1 MLRDA
6 WYAGGKRPWTD
17 DRAAGRTDPRAERCQ
32 KEFEQVRMAFNLRIM
47 PHVDPDI
54 LVKVRAIQWLLP
66 INGR

>member
-1 MLRDA
+1 LVNPKEQDEQLL
-6 WYAGGKRPWTD
+6 P
-17 DRAAGRTDPRAERCQ
+17 DPRAERCQ

>member
-1 MLRDA
+1 
-6 WYAGGKRPWTD
+6 
-17 DRAAGRTDPRAERCQ
+17 
-32 KEFEQVRMAFNLRIM
+32 MAFNLRIM

>member
-1 MLRDA
+1 MTTQTKDYRGLPMEGPIAR
-6 WYAGGKRPWTD
+6 WYAKN
-17 DRAAGRTDPRAERCQ
+17 AVQGRQ
-32 KEFEQVRMAFNLRIM
+32 GEFEQVRMAFNLRIM